1 MLGTTSYIIRFRLSS
16 VCLSSLSYGVSS
28 EQSAMLVW
36 AEMSS
41 FWEMSRLCYGGAVSS
56 WLWWCGQKWAV
67 MGNEQ
72 FKLLL
77 LSTWYFFLVGWV
89 EGIILR
95 HLYQR
100 HFFVKALLHGQKL
113 GVEQSGMLV
122 WAVGYVGGPCDFSVS
137 PSPFGL
143 DFGTLDFGLGL
154 DNKSNVCYNLEKGR
168 EQLAG

>member
-1 MLGTTSYIIRFRLSS
+1 
-16 VCLSSLSYGVSS
+16 
-28 EQSAMLVW
+28 
-36 AEMSS
+36 
-41 FWEMSRLCYGGAVSS
+41 
-56 WLWWCGQKWAV
+56 

-122 WAVGYVGGPCDFSVS
+122 AHVILVS
-137 PSPFGL
+137 AQVLLVLTLGL
-143 DFGTLDFGLGL
+143 WTLDFRLGL
-154 DNKSNVCYNLEKGR
+154 DNFSSL
-168 EQLAG
+168 